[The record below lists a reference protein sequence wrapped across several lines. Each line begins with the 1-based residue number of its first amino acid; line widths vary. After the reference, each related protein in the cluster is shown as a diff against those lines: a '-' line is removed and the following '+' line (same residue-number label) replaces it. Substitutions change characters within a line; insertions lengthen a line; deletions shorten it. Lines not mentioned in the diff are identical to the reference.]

1 MMKKF
6 LACILILTLVIIGTI
21 FINRN
26 FKNNNYRIVD
36 KTIEEGLSTAEALE
50 LFYKDDNYEY
60 YFPSIKSDYVVV
72 MDQDNNEI
80 NIKDALNNK
89 MIKIND
95 LEKANIKFYKED
107 SKTTNI
113 KFKFQNKNKKE
124 YTLEFDLPSDYNYN
138 LEFCSDD
145 NSINTDDENVYF
157 NLKIYNELNKNVNA
171 FLKMQE
177 MVLGVCGTRLKEDK
191 IETNHGE
198 ANVGYYGDNE
208 KFTFISSSYNEIN
221 ICLLNN
227 SDDSMTLTDNN
238 AFIKIYKSI
247 KIYSEEK

>member
-1 MMKKF
+1 MAIDKRIWSNIRHIFGDINTCKTI
-6 LACILILTLVIIGTI
+6 ILEPFVGGTYSLKLEKAKR
-21 FINRN
+21 FIKS

-72 MDQDNNEI
+72 IDQDNNEI

-124 YTLEFDLPSDYNYN
+124 YTL
-138 LEFCSDD
+138 
-145 NSINTDDENVYF
+145 
-157 NLKIYNELNKNVNA
+157 
-171 FLKMQE
+171 
-177 MVLGVCGTRLKEDK
+177 
-191 IETNHGE
+191 
-198 ANVGYYGDNE
+198 
-208 KFTFISSSYNEIN
+208 
-221 ICLLNN
+221 
-227 SDDSMTLTDNN
+227 
-238 AFIKIYKSI
+238 
-247 KIYSEEK
+247 